1 MIGVKE
7 TCPAQLISYRL
18 GNVSLVDD
26 RFCNNISAVLDD
38 DERSYEGDDGE
49 TIQICTELCHN
60 AFWCTLDRLAVVWVE
75 MGLAWYGS
83 NSNAWE
89 QDDDSIGACITS
101 RHSLGSWATLICAL
115 LVLDDGSIISSLT
128 PSFIIFY

>member
-49 TIQICTELCHN
+49 TIQISTELCHN
-60 AFWCTLDRLAVVWVE
+60 AFWCTSDRLAVAVVE
-75 MGLAWYGS
+75 MGLSWYGS
-83 NSNAWE
+83 N
-89 QDDDSIGACITS
+89 
-101 RHSLGSWATLICAL
+101 
-115 LVLDDGSIISSLT
+115 
-128 PSFIIFY
+128 